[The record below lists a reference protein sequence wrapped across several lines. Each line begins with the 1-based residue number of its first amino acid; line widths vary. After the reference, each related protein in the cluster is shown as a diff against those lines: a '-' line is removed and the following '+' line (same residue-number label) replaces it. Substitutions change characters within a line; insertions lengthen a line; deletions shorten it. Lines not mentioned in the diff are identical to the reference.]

1 MSEQA
6 VEVRGLRVRRGRADV
21 FAGLDL
27 DIPRGTIT
35 GLLSPSGWGKTRLMR
50 SIVGVQQVAAG
61 TVTVLG
67 APAGSPALRRRVAYG
82 TQGSSVYG
90 DLTVR
95 QNLRYFAR
103 LLGAPRGDVDRA
115 LEQVGLTAQ
124 ADRLVGSLSGGQ
136 ENRVSLAVALL
147 GTPEVPL
154 IVFPQIILGGLFMPR
169 DQMPDVLHAVSD
181 WLPLS
186 YAIDAV
192 AAVAAGDDGWDLWRP
207 MLVVAAF
214 TAGALVLASLTL
226 RRRTP

>member
-35 GLLSPSGWGKTRLMR
+35 GLLGPSGCGKTTLMR

-67 APAGSPALRRRVAYG
+67 APAGIPALRRRVAYG

-124 ADRLVGSLSGGQ
+124 TDRLVGAAVEHGHVRSGGGVPDAHPPGGC
-136 ENRVSLAVALL
+136 RVRCSA
-147 GTPEVPL
+147 
-154 IVFPQIILGGLFMPR
+154 PR
-169 DQMPDVLHAVSD
+169 SAF
-181 WLPLS
+181 
-186 YAIDAV
+186 
-192 AAVAAGDDGWDLWRP
+192 WRAP
-207 MLVVAAF
+207 SRAR
-214 TAGALVLASLTL
+214 SS
-226 RRRTP
+226 RRCSSCR